1 MNEEFRYMQNV
12 YMITFNTERNEKHW
26 HMILYL
32 VDNTHAYFVHSQC
45 TKYACV
51 LSVIT
56 SNHLNRAYAEAR
68 DQIETPSL
76 HDILVIII
84 KRLIQSSDYKL
95 VFDHM
100 QRQI

>member
-1 MNEEFRYMQNV
+1 MQNT

-26 HMILYL
+26 HDIILSRQYTCIY
-32 VDNTHAYFVHSQC
+32 VYFVHSQC

-68 DQIETPSL
+68 DQIEAPSL
-76 HDILVIII
+76 HNFLDLIII
-84 KRLIQSSDYKL
+84 IVTHTVLRL
-95 VFDHM
+95 
-100 QRQI
+100 QISV